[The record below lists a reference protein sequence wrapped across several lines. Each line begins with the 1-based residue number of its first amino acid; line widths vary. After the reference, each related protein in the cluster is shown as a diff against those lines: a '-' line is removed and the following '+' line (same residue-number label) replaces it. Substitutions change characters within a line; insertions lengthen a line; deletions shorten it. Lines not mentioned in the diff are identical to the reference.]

1 MNHVNCDMNAPSS
14 GHAHEEVMEALSVSD
29 ILITALIVL
38 VALAIL
44 YRVGKLLWRLTILR
58 VQNKIRSEL
67 AKCGARTTDPTTA
80 TAPLPEIAPVY
91 SSGNDIT
98 CI

>member
-1 MNHVNCDMNAPSS
+1 MNHDNCDMNAPGS

-58 VQNKIRSEL
+58 VQNKIRTEL
-67 AKCGARTTDPTTA
+67 AKCAARTMDPCTTA
-80 TAPLPEIAPVY
+80 TAPLPEIAPAVVT
-91 SSGNDIT
+91 I
-98 CI
+98 